1 MEPSL
6 ETKLQQPTCNKAIP
20 TRPQKPAFKPSP
32 GHFPFRT
39 FPHVIKYDP
48 DGDLSVSPD
57 NSPLMD
63 LTRMTIPHSQSSDVF
78 HIFTNFQRHLTVI
91 LYPSFVISCD
101 IIKILDI
108 SMLVK
113 VASTFSMQTSKTPF
127 CHA

>member
-1 MEPSL
+1 MHP
-6 ETKLQQPTCNKAIP
+6 PKAGY
-20 TRPQKPAFKPSP
+20 K
-32 GHFPFRT
+32 
-39 FPHVIKYDP
+39 VIKYDP
-48 DGDLSVSPD
+48 YGELSVNPD

-63 LTRMTIPHSQSSDVF
+63 LARMTIPHSQSSDVF

-113 VASTFSMQTSKTPF
+113 VASSFSMQTSKTLF